1 MTEAA
6 RGRAPRGGGSGYYNG
21 VRRLRSPRSCG
32 AALLCVVLLV
42 AWPWS
47 PGARAQPGAAAP
59 EGAAPAAP
67 SARSELSLLTG
78 GALDLRWTTPVSRVL
93 AASPAFD
100 PQTAYA
106 ATRDGMLVAWDL
118 ETGRARWQTA
128 VDTSLP
134 VAVGGDLVFV
144 VVPGGVRALR
154 ADTGAAAWQRTLP
167 GTVAAPPYWDTGWL
181 ILSLAGGDLAAFR
194 AADGEP
200 LWRSPL
206 GSVAHVPPAPALD
219 NLYLGLED
227 GRTVALALASG
238 RTVWARELGGVAT
251 GLTALDDQLIVGTTS
266 GALYSVDLARG
277 RTRWRWRTGAP
288 VVASA
293 VADGKRIYVTAYD
306 HILRALDRR
315 SGNLRWRR
323 ALPHRPAGSPVLVGD
338 MVLVPTL
345 STELAAYLAA
355 TGAPALAVASA
366 TEVTGSTHIRVGG
379 PPTGIRLVA
388 VSVEGQLL
396 AFAPRVEPAPS
407 ALGDLPGTA
416 VTEPRPAQASVPP
429 PATPPPDRR

>member
-1 MTEAA
+1 M
-6 RGRAPRGGGSGYYNG
+6 
-21 VRRLRSPRSCG
+21 CG
-32 AALLCVVLLV
+32 ALLV
-42 AWPWS
+42 A
-47 PGARAQPGAAAP
+47 RAGPVLAQAPPGAAAP
-59 EGAAPAAP
+59 VVATP
-67 SARSELSLLTG
+67 SAPTALAELSLLKG
-78 GALDLRWTTPVSRVL
+78 GALDLRWTTPSSRALV
-93 AASPAFD
+93 ASPAFD
-100 PQTAYA
+100 AQTAYA

-118 ETGRARWQTA
+118 DTGRARWQTA

-144 VVPGGVRALR
+144 VVPGGVRALK
-154 ADTGAAAWQRTLP
+154 ADSGAVAWQRTLP
-167 GTVAAPPYWDTGWL
+167 GAVAAPPYWDTGWL
-181 ILSLAGGDLAAFR
+181 ILSFAGGDLAAFR
-194 AADGEP
+194 GADGEL

-238 RTVWARELGGVAT
+238 RAVWARELGGVTT
-251 GLTALDDQLIVGTTS
+251 GLTALDDQLIVGTTV
-266 GALYSVDLARG
+266 GTLYSVDLVRG

-288 VVASA
+288 VVGSA
-293 VADGKRIYVTAYD
+293 VADAKRIYVTAYD

-338 MVLVPTL
+338 MVLVPSL

-379 PPTGIRLVA
+379 APTGTRLVT

-416 VTEPRPAQASVPP
+416 VAEPRAPHASVPP
-429 PATPPPDRR
+429 PSAPLPVPPPSDRR